1 MRAVPPSSTA
11 SASRQLLRRHKAKP
25 SHELTINLMKSRPA
39 QIPCRCECIPDE
51 SHIYRKVLVM
61 VKKLGFS
68 DPKRKDNMKC
78 FVFRGLF
85 VDGEGVDNYN

>member
-1 MRAVPPSSTA
+1 
-11 SASRQLLRRHKAKP
+11 
-25 SHELTINLMKSRPA
+25 
-39 QIPCRCECIPDE
+39 
-51 SHIYRKVLVM
+51 M